1 MKKGKVLLTKRIL
14 AFLVAFLMV
23 VSSMSLPVFAAET
36 DVTDEAV
43 VTTEDKQVTVEQK
56 EDAQETVKPEEHE
69 SQEKP
74 EEEKKQEEKKDTVLS
89 QKKNADD
96 SKKTESR
103 KSTKASVDAIRNI
116 TVSRSGATITVK
128 GTIKN
133 SDYIFAGIA
142 VDEDIYYVDS
152 SEYTSFTY

>member
-56 EDAQETVKPEEHE
+56 EDAQETVSPRSMNLRRSLKRR
-69 SQEKP
+69 K
-74 EEEKKQEEKKDTVLS
+74 
-89 QKKNADD
+89 
-96 SKKTESR
+96 SKKRRRIQFSAR
-103 KSTKASVDAIRNI
+103 KRMQMILRRLKAGKAQRLL
-116 TVSRSGATITVK
+116 
-128 GTIKN
+128 
-133 SDYIFAGIA
+133 
-142 VDEDIYYVDS
+142 
-152 SEYTSFTY
+152 